1 MKNWFIAVAITIF
14 IGGCST
20 AEIQV
25 DYDPEY
31 KFSSVNSFSVVYTN
45 QNDGKDFSRDRIS
58 KLLSTYMQEKGYKSV
73 EKSKADFYII
83 MHLDVQKKSQ
93 IETNYETIG
102 IRPAPYIYL
111 GATRPPVG
119 VYPPLRTTG
128 MIAME
133 PDVRVTTRTHEYED
147 GSLVVEI
154 FDVKENRVVWQGSAK
169 DRLSTGYSQEEKS
182 EYLNKV
188 ISELFKDFPAKK

>member
-182 EYLNKV
+182 EYMNKV

>member
-1 MKNWFIAVAITIF
+1 MKNWFLAVAVAIF

-58 KLLSTYMQEKGYKSV
+58 KLLNTYMQDKCYKSV

-182 EYLNKV
+182 EYMNKV